1 MKYCFQMERSF
12 TSNHST
18 ITALRL
24 GIAVP
29 FLYFGIQLI
38 AAPFFAGYDF
48 LAMAASLLG
57 SERSSLPVVFNLGAM
72 LTGVAG
78 LVCAIGLIL
87 AFRMTKT
94 PAVLAW
100 LTSIA
105 VFLCGLSSVWAG
117 VFPMPDPRHAENP
130 FAIGLFVMPFVALAT
145 FWRQSQRIYFLAC
158 VLLFL
163 GLIPFMSG
171 LIAIDRSA
179 LEGLLQRLLAL
190 SAFAPIGL
198 AAHQL
203 LKLQDSVDSTANVF
217 KPE

>member
-1 MKYCFQMERSF
+1 MERSF
-12 TSNHST
+12 TSNHSMV
-18 ITALRL
+18 TALRL

-29 FLYFGIQLI
+29 FLYFGIQLL

-48 LAMAASLLG
+48 VQMEASLLG
-57 SERSSLPVVFNLGAM
+57 SDRSSLPIVFNFGAM
-72 LTGVAG
+72 VTGVAG
-78 LVCAIGLIL
+78 LVAAIGLVL
-87 AFRMTKT
+87 AFRTTKT
-94 PAVLAW
+94 HPILAW
-100 LTSIA
+100 LPALA
-105 VFLCGLSSVWAG
+105 VFCVGLSSLWAG
-117 VFPMPDPRHAENP
+117 IFPMPDPRHAQNP
-130 FAIGLFVMPFVALAT
+130 FAIGLFVMPFVMLAT
-145 FWRQSQRIYFLAC
+145 FWNQPKIRGYLMAC
-158 VLLFL
+158 VVLFV

-217 KPE
+217 KPK